1 MPIPLE
7 LVALCEDFKAEASA
21 MKASIDDD
29 MIMIVGSAP
38 CFPHEVVDDIAE
50 LSEIALD
57 TDVWVHVDTCVGG
70 YLAPLVKR
78 LGRVFPDFDFA
89 VTGVRSLS
97 ADLHKF
103 GFAPKRSSTVWYRMV
118 KDFQRQIFD
127 VDPWTY
133 GRLTTSTLVGCDQP
147 GGCRPVGGVQAPWY
161 SRLHPSGRRSYG
173 DGWRL
178 CRRYRCDS
186 RSSNSF

>member
-38 CFPHEVVDDIAE
+38 FFPHEVVDDIAE

-57 TDVWVHVDTCVGG
+57 TDVWVRVDACVGG
-70 YLAPLVKR
+70 YLAPFVKR
-78 LGRVFPDFDFA
+78 LGRVFPDFGFA

-103 GFAPKRSSTVWYRMV
+103 GFAPKPSSTVLYRMV
-118 KDFQRQIFD
+118 EDF
-127 VDPWTY
+127 
-133 GRLTTSTLVGCDQP
+133 
-147 GGCRPVGGVQAPWY
+147 
-161 SRLHPSGRRSYG
+161 
-173 DGWRL
+173 
-178 CRRYRCDS
+178 
-186 RSSNSF
+186 